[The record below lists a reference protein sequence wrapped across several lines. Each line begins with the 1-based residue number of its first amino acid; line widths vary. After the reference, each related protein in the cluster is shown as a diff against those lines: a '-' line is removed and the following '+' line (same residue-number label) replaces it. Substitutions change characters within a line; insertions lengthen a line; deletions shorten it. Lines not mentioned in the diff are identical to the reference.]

1 MDRGKIDNLICYLL
15 AIANY
20 AKDIH
25 YNCGG
30 ASFYGQHLLAD
41 RFTDNLYDYI
51 DQLKEIC
58 LLGHG
63 IKPLLSS
70 EYLRRGADL
79 IPGMVKFDFIKSLML
94 QCLQDIES
102 IEGISKGDEN
112 LIGAIAQDLQN
123 NVGLINI
130 MEGEALDA
138 KLVGI
143 NPAWQKG
150 EKNV

>member
-41 RFTDNLYDYI
+41 RFVDNLYDYI

-63 IKPLLSS
+63 IKPLSS
-70 EYLRRGADL
+70 REYLKDAADL
-79 IPGMVKFDFIKSLML
+79 IPQDISFVLMQSLML
-94 QCLQDIES
+94 IPMQIIEDAQ
-102 IEGISKGDEN
+102 GISKGDEN
-112 LIGAIAQDLQN
+112 LLGAIAQDLQN

-130 MEGEALDA
+130 MEGEAL
-138 KLVGI
+138 
-143 NPAWQKG
+143 
-150 EKNV
+150 KNV

>member
-1 MDRGKIDNLICYLL
+1 MDRSKIDNLICYLL

-63 IKPLLSS
+63 IKPLSS
-70 EYLRRGADL
+70 KEYLKDAADL
-79 IPGMVKFDFIKSLML
+79 IPQDISFVLMQSLML
-94 QCLQDIES
+94 IPMQIIEDAQ
-102 IEGISKGDEN
+102 GVSKGDEN
-112 LIGAIAQDLQN
+112 LLGAIAQDLQN

-130 MEGEALDA
+130 MEGEALKD
-138 KLVGI
+138 V
-143 NPAWQKG
+143 
-150 EKNV
+150 

>member
-25 YNCGG
+25 YRCGG

-41 RFTDNLYDYI
+41 RFVDNLYDYI

-58 LLGHG
+58 LLGHAMG
-63 IKPLLSS
+63 PELSS
-70 EYLRRGADL
+70 EYLRRAADL
-79 IPGMVKFDFIKSLML
+79 IPRKPSFENMRVLML
-94 QCLQDIES
+94 QCLQDIEV

-112 LIGAIAQDLQN
+112 LIGAIAQDIQN
-123 NVGLINI
+123 NVGLLNI
-130 MEGEALDA
+130 MFGGA
-138 KLVGI
+138 V
-143 NPAWQKG
+143 
-150 EKNV
+150 NV

>member
-1 MDRGKIDNLICYLL
+1 MDRSKIDNLICYLL

-41 RFTDNLYDYI
+41 RFVDDLYDYI

-63 IKPLLSS
+63 IKPLHSN

-79 IPGMVKFDFIKSLML
+79 IPEAVEFSFIKSLML
-94 QCLQDIES
+94 QCLQDIEN
-102 IEGISKGDEN
+102 IGGISKGDEN
-112 LIGAIAQDLQN
+112 LLGAIAQDLQN

-130 MEGEALDA
+130 MEGEALKD
-138 KLVGI
+138 V
-143 NPAWQKG
+143 
-150 EKNV
+150 

>member
-1 MDRGKIDNLICYLL
+1 MDRSKIDNLICYLL

-41 RFTDNLYDYI
+41 RFVDNLYDYI

-58 LLGHG
+58 LLGHD
-63 IKPLLSS
+63 IKPLSS
-70 EYLRRGADL
+70 KEYLKDAADL
-79 IPGMVKFDFIKSLML
+79 IPQDISFVLMQSLML
-94 QCLQDIES
+94 IPMQIIEDTQ
-102 IEGISKGDEN
+102 GISKGDEN
-112 LIGAIAQDLQN
+112 LLGAIAQDIQN

-130 MEGEALDA
+130 MEGEAL
-138 KLVGI
+138 
-143 NPAWQKG
+143 
-150 EKNV
+150 KNV

>member
-25 YNCGG
+25 YHCGG

-41 RFTDNLYDYI
+41 RFVDNLYDYI

-63 IKPLLSS
+63 IKPAHSS
-70 EYLRRGADL
+70 QYLRRGADL
-79 IPGMVKFDFIKSLML
+79 IPESVDFRLIKELML
-94 QCLQDIES
+94 NALQEVETIDN
-102 IEGISKGDEN
+102 ISKGDEN
-112 LIGAIAQDLQN
+112 LIGAIAQDIQN

-130 MEGEALDA
+130 MEGKTLDA
-138 KLVGI
+138 KLVGV
-143 NPAWQKG
+143 NSAWQKG